1 MASDN
6 FNPPESWKHITAVM
20 MIRAGCKDMEI
31 MKTACVAR
39 NTVKSIRSELE
50 ESNSEYKKVVE
61 RKKGKR
67 RSDSLR
73 TPEFVEKL
81 QKKVQE
87 NPSKSCTKLAGE
99 LGVGNTTVRACIN
112 EDLRYHFYK
121 RRKGQILTE
130 KAQENRL
137 NKALKLLNKL
147 KHPVHNKT
155 LWFFSDEKNFTQDQ
169 KHNSQNNRWC
179 VRSPHLVPIVAQT
192 KFPAAVMV
200 FGIISSDGDVMPP
213 HFYPKGLTL
222 DSEGYVALMRD
233 VVAPWIKKVATER
246 PYVFQQDSA
255 PCHTSRK
262 TQKWL
267 SENLEDYTSPNIWPP
282 NSPNCNPCDFYLWG
296 AVERDTNRT
305 ACNTM
310 AELKAR
316 ITLCFKKL
324 PRDQVRSACSRF
336 QSWLEKVVKVRG
348 AYFQ

>member
-1 MASDN
+1 
-6 FNPPESWKHITAVM
+6 M
-20 MIRAGCKDMEI
+20 MIRAVCKDMEI

-50 ESNSEYKKVVE
+50 ESNNNYEKVVE

-67 RSDSLR
+67 RSDFLR

-87 NPSKSCTKLAGE
+87 DPSKSCTKLAEE
-99 LGVGNTTVRACIN
+99 LGVGNTTVRVCIN

-130 KAQENRL
+130 KAQENRF

-147 KHPVHNKT
+147 KHPVHNET

-169 KHNSQNNRWC
+169 KHNSQNNRCC
-179 VRSPHLVPIVAQT
+179 VRNPHEVPIVAQT
-192 KFPAAVMV
+192 KFPAAVIV
-200 FGIISSDGDVMPP
+200 FGIISSDGPETGLGGVCGTHEGCGGPLDKEGCRWEALRVPARLGALP
-213 HFYPKGLTL
+213 HL
-222 DSEGYVALMRD
+222 A
-233 VVAPWIKKVATER
+233 
-246 PYVFQQDSA
+246 Q
-255 PCHTSRK
+255 

-267 SENLEDYTSPNIWPP
+267 SENLDDYTSPNIWLP
-282 NSPNCNPCDFYLWG
+282 NSPDYNPCDFYPWG

-324 PRDQVRSACSRF
+324 PRDQVRCACSRF
-336 QSWLEKVVKVRG
+336 QSRLKTVVEVRG
-348 AYFQ
+348 AYFE

>member
-1 MASDN
+1 
-6 FNPPESWKHITAVM
+6 M

-50 ESNSEYKKVVE
+50 DSNNDYEKVVE
-61 RKKGKR
+61 RKKGER
-67 RSDSLR
+67 QA
-73 TPEFVEKL
+73 PEEGAGD
-81 QKKVQE
+81 
-87 NPSKSCTKLAGE
+87 PSKSCTKLAEE
-99 LGVGNTTVRACIN
+99 LGVGNTTVRVCIN

-130 KAQENRL
+130 KAQENRF

-147 KHPVHNKT
+147 KHLVHNET

-169 KHNSQNNRWC
+169 KNNCQNSRCC
-179 VRSPHLVPIVAQT
+179 VRNPHEVPIVAQT
-192 KFPAAVMV
+192 KFPAAVIV

-213 HFYPKGLTL
+213 HFFPKGLRL
-222 DSEGYVALMRD
+222 DSEGYVDTLEGCGGPLDKEGCRWETLRVPARLGALPHL
-233 VVAPWIKKVATER
+233 VQNPEVAV
-246 PYVFQQDSA
+246 
-255 PCHTSRK
+255 
-262 TQKWL
+262 
-267 SENLEDYTSPNIWPP
+267 LEPGRLHEPEHLAAQLP
-282 NSPNCNPCDFYLWG
+282 RLQPVRLLPWG

-324 PRDQVRSACSRF
+324 PRDQ
-336 QSWLEKVVKVRG
+336 
-348 AYFQ
+348 